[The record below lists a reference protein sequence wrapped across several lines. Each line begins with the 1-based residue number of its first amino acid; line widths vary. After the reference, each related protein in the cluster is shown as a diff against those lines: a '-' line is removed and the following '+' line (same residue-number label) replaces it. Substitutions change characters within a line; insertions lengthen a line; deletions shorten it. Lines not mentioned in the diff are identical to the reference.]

1 MRLYF
6 TSTFHLK
13 EKVMPSNQNSNR
25 GSSSQ
30 RSGSQSQSDMDVS
43 EAASIMGRKG
53 GQRSHGGHG
62 SSQDRDSSS
71 EEDR

>member
-1 MRLYF
+1 
-6 TSTFHLK
+6 
-13 EKVMPSNQNSNR
+13 MPSNQSNR
-25 GSSSQ
+25 GGSQ

-62 SSQDRDSSS
+62 SSQDREQDDSSS
-71 EEDR
+71 QDR